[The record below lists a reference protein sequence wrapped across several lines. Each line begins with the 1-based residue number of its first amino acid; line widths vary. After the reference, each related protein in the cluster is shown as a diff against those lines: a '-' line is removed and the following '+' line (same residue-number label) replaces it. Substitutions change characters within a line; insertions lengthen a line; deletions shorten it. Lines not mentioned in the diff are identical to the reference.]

1 MNVAQSF
8 AQLAQMH
15 VAHQSRFYR
24 DNAKLDTLLMQWWPE
39 LAAAEDEPQEAVP
52 REHQEGNADGIHQ
65 SDR

>member
-24 DNAKLDTLLMQWWPE
+24 DNAKLDTLLMQGWAE
-39 LAAAEDEPQEAVP
+39 RAAAEDEPQAVP
-52 REHQEGNADGIHQ
+52 TEHQEGNADGIHQ

>member
-39 LAAAEDEPQEAVP
+39 LAAAEDEPQADS
-52 REHQEGNADGIHQ
+52 REHQEGNADGINQ